1 MDRESLSAELQR
13 ANAVLEKSN
22 AVKSDFLSIMSHEF
36 RTPLNLIMGYAEMM
50 RDGLLGE
57 LNPEQMKGL
66 EQILKCSDELLALV
80 TRLLQ
85 ASSIEARS
93 VKVEHQEI
101 RISQLLE
108 ELESDYRMPE
118 EKKLHLIWDY
128 PADLPVVKTDK
139 DKLKNVLHN
148 LIDNAVKFTERGEVT
163 VTSRT
168 LAQPGKVEF
177 KIIDTGIGMP
187 SESLPAAFERFH
199 QLDGSMT
206 RCHGGAGL
214 GLYIAKKFTELLGGE
229 LDVRSEVGKGS
240 TFTVIL
246 PVAA

>member
-1 MDRESLSAELQR
+1 MDRKSLAAELQR
-13 ANAVLEKSN
+13 VNAALEKSK
-22 AVKSDFLSIMSHEF
+22 AIESEFLSIMSHEF

-57 LNPEQMKGL
+57 LNGEQRKGL
-66 EQILKCSDELLALV
+66 EQVLKCSDELLALV

-85 ASSIEARS
+85 ASSLEARS
-93 VKVEHQEI
+93 VQIEHQEI
-101 RISQLLE
+101 QVSELLE
-108 ELESDYRMPE
+108 ELKSDYRLPE
-118 EKKLHLIWDY
+118 EKGLHLVWDY
-128 PADLPVVKTDK
+128 PPDLPVVKTDK
-139 DKLKNVLHN
+139 EKLKNVLHN
-148 LIDNAVKFTERGEVT
+148 LIDNAVKFTEQGEVT
-163 VTSRT
+163 VISRT

-187 SESLPAAFERFH
+187 RESLAAAFERFR

-206 RCHGGAGL
+206 RCHDGAGL

-229 LDVRSEVGKGS
+229 LDVRSEIGKGS